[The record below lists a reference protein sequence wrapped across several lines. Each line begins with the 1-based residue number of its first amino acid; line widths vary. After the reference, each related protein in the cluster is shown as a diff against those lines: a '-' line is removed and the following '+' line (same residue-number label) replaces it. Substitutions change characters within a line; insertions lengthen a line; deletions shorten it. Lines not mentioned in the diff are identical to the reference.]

1 MHEDRDESITPFRVH
16 SKVWGFRQQCEQ
28 QKTVMQE
35 PHTMLLHQTQTR
47 VRTFIAQRYNS
58 YQVQTW
64 NLQIQ
69 QMSSSYCCFSCCTSA
84 SYTFRDVSETPS
96 STIHLVKSANVF
108 SLHATLRITEIV
120 STGQT
125 VVTQATLNFGA
136 RTHTRAIRILH
147 ASYLSLIILF
157 HAVPPEANQ

>member
-1 MHEDRDESITPFRVH
+1 M
-16 SKVWGFRQQCEQ
+16 
-28 QKTVMQE
+28 
-35 PHTMLLHQTQTR
+35 
-47 VRTFIAQRYNS
+47 
-58 YQVQTW
+58 
-64 NLQIQ
+64 
-69 QMSSSYCCFSCCTSA
+69 
-84 SYTFRDVSETPS
+84 
-96 STIHLVKSANVF
+96 KSADVF